1 MLVDDYNFNCCSLF
15 GEKNP
20 QGNNIKKTQ
29 IKTFSD
35 FFVIYKSTCTIFIS
49 PANL

>member
-1 MLVDDYNFNCCSLF
+1 MTTTLNAAVYS
-15 GEKNP
+15 GKNP

-35 FFVIYKSTCTIFIS
+35 IFVIYKSTCTIFIS